1 MLRFL
6 IADDHAIVIQGI
18 KHLLVTEYPTA
29 FIEEVS
35 DAEGLVKKIIQD
47 KWDLVISDLNMPGR
61 TGLDALKQ
69 IRETHPRLPV
79 LIMSMYNEKQFGV
92 RAIKAGASGYLGKD
106 HLHEE
111 LIKAIKTVLIGR
123 KYITPAIA
131 EQMADALN
139 DDKQMDLHE
148 QLSDRE
154 FDVFKMLS
162 EGKSTSDIARQLML
176 SPTTISTFRSRIM
189 EKMKMKS
196 NAELTRYAIE
206 KNLI

>member
-18 KHLLVTEYPTA
+18 KHLLISEYPSS
-29 FIEEVS
+29 FIQEVS
-35 DAEGLVKKIIQD
+35 DAESLIEKVVKE

-69 IRETHPRLPV
+69 IRETHPKLPV
-79 LIMSMYNEKQFGV
+79 LIMSMYSENQFGV

-106 HLHEE
+106 RLHED
-111 LIKAIKTVLIGR
+111 LIVAIKTVLIGR
-123 KYITPAIA
+123 KYITPVIA
-131 EQMADALN
+131 EQMAEALH
-139 DDKQMDLHE
+139 DDKQVDLHE

-154 FDVFKMLS
+154 FDVFKMIS
-162 EGKSTSDIARQLML
+162 EGKTTSEIAKQLML

-206 KNLI
+206 KKLI

>member
-69 IRETHPRLPV
+69 IRETHPKLPV

>member
-69 IRETHPRLPV
+69 IRETHPKLPV

-176 SPTTISTFRSRIM
+176 CPTTISTFRSRIM

>member
-69 IRETHPRLPV
+69 IRETHPKLPV

-92 RAIKAGASGYLGKD
+92 RAIKSGASGYLGKD
-106 HLHEE
+106 NLHEE

-131 EQMADALN
+131 EQMADSLN
-139 DDKQMDLHE
+139 
-148 QLSDRE
+148 
-154 FDVFKMLS
+154 
-162 EGKSTSDIARQLML
+162 
-176 SPTTISTFRSRIM
+176 
-189 EKMKMKS
+189 
-196 NAELTRYAIE
+196 
-206 KNLI
+206 

>member
-29 FIEEVS
+29 HIEEVS
-35 DAEGLVKKIIQD
+35 DAESLVEKIMQD
-47 KWDLVISDLNMPGR
+47 NWDLVISDLNMPGR

-69 IRETHPRLPV
+69 IRETHPKLPV

-131 EQMADALN
+131 EQMADSLN
-139 DDKQMDLHE
+139 DDRQMDLHE
-148 QLSDRE
+148 HLSDRE

-162 EGKSTSDIARQLML
+162 EGKSTSEIARQLML

-206 KNLI
+206 KKLI

>member
-18 KHLLVTEYPTA
+18 KHLLVTEYPSA
-29 FIEEVS
+29 FIAEVS
-35 DAEGLVKKIIQD
+35 DAESLVEKILRD
-47 KWDLVISDLNMPGR
+47 NWDLVISDLNMPGR

-69 IRETHPRLPV
+69 IRETHPKLPV

-139 DDKQMDLHE
+139 DDKLMDLHE
-148 QLSDRE
+148 HLSDRE

-162 EGKSTSDIARQLML
+162 EGKSTSEIARQLML

-206 KNLI
+206 KKLI

>member
-1 MLRFL
+1 
-6 IADDHAIVIQGI
+6 
-18 KHLLVTEYPTA
+18 
-29 FIEEVS
+29 
-35 DAEGLVKKIIQD
+35 
-47 KWDLVISDLNMPGR
+47 MP
-61 TGLDALKQ
+61 LCDS
-69 IRETHPRLPV
+69 V
-79 LIMSMYNEKQFGV
+79 L
-92 RAIKAGASGYLGKD
+92 
-106 HLHEE
+106 
-111 LIKAIKTVLIGR
+111 AIKTVLIGR

>member
-35 DAEGLVKKIIQD
+35 DAEGLVKKIIQG

-69 IRETHPRLPV
+69 IRETHPKLPV

>member
-18 KHLLVTEYPTA
+18 KHLLNSEYPTA
-29 FIEEVS
+29 HIEEVS
-35 DAEGLVKKIIQD
+35 DAESLVKKILHE

-69 IRETHPRLPV
+69 IRESFPKLPV
-79 LIMSMYNEKQFGV
+79 LIMSMYSEEQFGV

-111 LIKAIKTVLIGR
+111 LIRAIQTVLLGR

-139 DDKQMDLHE
+139 DDTQMDLHE
-148 QLSDRE
+148 HLSDRE
-154 FDVFKMLS
+154 FDVFKLLS
-162 EGKSTSDIARQLML
+162 EGKSTSDIAKQLML

-206 KNLI
+206 KKLI

>member
-18 KHLLVTEYPTA
+18 KHLLISEYPSSV
-29 FIEEVS
+29 IEEVS
-35 DAEGLVKKIIQD
+35 DAESLIEKVVKE

-69 IRETHPRLPV
+69 IRESHPKLPV
-79 LIMSMYNEKQFGV
+79 LIMSMYSENQFGV

-106 HLHEE
+106 RLHED
-111 LIKAIKTVLIGR
+111 LVKAIKTVLIGR

-131 EQMADALN
+131 EQMAEALH
-139 DDKQMDLHE
+139 DDRQMDLHE

-162 EGKSTSDIARQLML
+162 EGKSTSEIAKQLML

-206 KNLI
+206 KKLI